1 VIEEQSRETDEVV
14 ARTRC
19 EISLLCECRTLLIVN
34 VVTGKLGV
42 REAAARLPEEDPFH
56 NFVF

>member
-1 VIEEQSRETDEVV
+1 VV